1 MLKKNRCKGFKPKY
15 DDYPSSVYSGIA
27 DDPESWGMC
36 CSKEMAY
43 KCAEEYYDTYIRKDK
58 YHWLNI
64 LGVTIVLMIPIVIL
78 VVSH

>member
-1 MLKKNRCKGFKPKY
+1 
-15 DDYPSSVYSGIA
+15 
-27 DDPESWGMC
+27 
-36 CSKEMAY
+36 MAY

-64 LGVTIVLMIPIVIL
+64 LGVTIVLMLPIVML